1 MPHCNCSKN
10 LFYYYGLSLIVNEVE
25 PHSTLSGRIL
35 FVCAVDCY
43 DVMKIRTCI
52 ENNIEEQIEHV
63 VIISDIFNS
72 NIFSPLIKITL
83 FPTSINKKDVMMI
96 LSGGNY
102 LQSAGYKFSLNRNQI
117 RLASHHQQHGNV
129 LKSTKRY
136 TIKCHSLYYHKY
148 SMMLSLG
155 INNSRDFLRFL
166 ASNNLDNLIRLT
178 TTRTTSTP
186 ICLPE

>member
-72 NIFSPLIKITL
+72 NIFLL
-83 FPTSINKKDVMMI
+83 
-96 LSGGNY
+96 LS
-102 LQSAGYKFSLNRNQI
+102 K
-117 RLASHHQQHGNV
+117 
-129 LKSTKRY
+129 
-136 TIKCHSLYYHKY
+136 SLYFQHQSIKK
-148 SMMLSLG
+148 M
-155 INNSRDFLRFL
+155 
-166 ASNNLDNLIRLT
+166 
-178 TTRTTSTP
+178 
-186 ICLPE
+186 